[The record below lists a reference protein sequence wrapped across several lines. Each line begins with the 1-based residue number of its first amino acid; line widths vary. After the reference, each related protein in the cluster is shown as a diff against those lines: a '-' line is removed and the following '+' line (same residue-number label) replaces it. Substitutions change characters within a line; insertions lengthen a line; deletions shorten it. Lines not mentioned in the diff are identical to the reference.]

1 MSSVAAA
8 PRRPREYETIYIMR
22 PDVSREGAAKVAQRV
37 QEVLQRE
44 GAKLT
49 LVETW
54 GRREL
59 AYKVKKHRYGIYV
72 YVKFIATGTTVSE
85 LERNFRLLDEV
96 MKFQSILLGEV
107 EGEVEVSEESVAF
120 EPVEG
125 VPMEEDAAQ
134 SLARELGLL
143 DPEPGS
149 RGHSR
154 SSDADAGDAGDM
166 DEDDDAQEDE

>member
-1 MSSVAAA
+1 MSSVIAA
-8 PRRPREYETIYIMR
+8 PKRAREYETIYIMR
-22 PDVSREGAAKVAQRV
+22 PDVPREGAAKVAQRV

-72 YVKFIATGTTVSE
+72 YVKFIATGMTVTE

-96 MKFQSILLGEV
+96 MKFQTILLGEV

-125 VPMEEDAAQ
+125 VPVEEDAAQ
-134 SLARELGLL
+134 ALARELGLL

-149 RGHSR
+149 RGQAR
-154 SSDADAGDAGDM
+154 SQDVDEEDEG
-166 DEDDDAQEDE
+166 DEDE

>member
-8 PRRPREYETIYIMR
+8 PRRPREYETIYVMR
-22 PDVSREGAAKVAQRV
+22 PDVPREGAAKVAQRV

-72 YVKFIATGTTVSE
+72 YLKFIATGTTVSE

-107 EGEVEVSEESVAF
+107 DGEVQVSEESVAF

-125 VPMEEDAAQ
+125 VPAEEDAAQ

-149 RGHSR
+149 RHSR
-154 SSDADAGDAGDM
+154 SHDVGDAGDM
-166 DEDDDAQEDE
+166 DEDDDGQEDE